1 MIIPNVWTNKKW
13 SKPPTIYIYIY
24 IYIYVDFHGYQ
35 GPILVSMWR
44 TNQGHKLQ
52 WTRKHTQK
60 KTLVIKPDFGQ
71 VSLIYFS
78 DSAIKTQLNI
88 LEPLNLETKMIFI
101 DVFPIKTSIYR
112 WFCHYNLLLLIN
124 RRKNNIVDF
133 HNLPFESN
141 SWYFATPSDP
151 PQKKHRFHMRPL
163 DRSPEHLWS
172 LWVHQLVPGAAS
184 IRRGVRL
191 CGTGSWREIYNTW
204 WCLISWIFISY
215 LFNIIIYVF
224 HGI

>member
-13 SKPPTIYIYIY
+13 SKPPT

-124 RRKNNIVDF
+124 RRKNNRLWIFTTF
-133 HNLPFESN
+133 HLNPILDISPLPVIPPPKKKVFTCVRWTVLPSIFEAYGFI
-141 SWYFATPSDP
+141 SWF
-151 PQKKHRFHMRPL
+151 
-163 DRSPEHLWS
+163 
-172 LWVHQLVPGAAS
+172 LVPLPLEGGFGCVEPAV
-184 IRRGVRL
+184 G
-191 CGTGSWREIYNTW
+191 EKY
-204 WCLISWIFISY
+204 
-215 LFNIIIYVF
+215 II
-224 HGI
+224 HGDV